1 MPWLRA
7 ARLRS
12 PKHMRRQPEC
22 DAGSTACDH
31 GEDSLPVPGDV
42 DAGWPMD
49 SAEAQAHK
57 DFEEAAQA
65 LADAHLNDPTLG
77 ENTMGLQETTAA
89 LHSAL
94 DGLHAKGDSAK
105 HRSAEDAARQMQSRG
120 FGSED
125 EHLRTKQMKLELRK
139 REPRALAVAAS
150 DTIGRLCRKIAG
162 VLRVDEKRLHLRTTF
177 AGDDAAGILL
187 GSDLE
192 DAILNGHDFLC
203 QTSETVKDAGAQKL
217 QIYLAEGPRV
227 ATAGSD
233 NFLRIFDLERG
244 REILR
249 YRHSDVVRV
258 VAWSPA
264 GDVVATGT
272 ADGAVRLY
280 DLFHGELVDAFQ
292 HDLPIRSL
300 HWDTKARFL
309 ASGGEDGC
317 ARIFNVV
324 ELVELQAVPHDGAV
338 SSVAFRQDGRRLA
351 TGCEDGFARI
361 LLAPTGHQLMALRHS
376 SPVRSVAWNP
386 AGSCLATASAAE
398 INLFRED
405 DGRRIASF
413 IYEGSLSSVA
423 WSPCGDWLAVG
434 TLGGV
439 YIQGM
444 EEKSAHMRLLR
455 SEGLVNDVSW
465 SADGSRLAYG
475 SNNTE
480 CHVYD
485 VANGQ
490 ASAVITH
497 ERSVLC
503 VDWAR
508 HSPTVSG
515 RSMVGFISYDALF
528 SAVVKLQSVA
538 RRWLKRRAVQI
549 QRTKKYEKTLYVL
562 ARHMKTIIERRR
574 RARRETEKAT
584 VLQAHWRG
592 FLSRKQEMRRKQM
605 AQWVLAR
612 LRAHIKGRKKA
623 IVEFQELMKDH
634 LA

>member
-292 HDLPIRSL
+292 HDLPTVPRFARWLCEDLQCGGTCRVASRSARWRGVL
-300 HWDTKARFL
+300 RCLSPGWAPLGDGLRGWLRSHSAGSNGSSANGSEAFVTGAQRCLESGRFL
-309 ASGGEDGC
+309 SG
-317 ARIFNVV
+317 N
-324 ELVELQAVPHDGAV
+324 
-338 SSVAFRQDGRRLA
+338 SFR
-351 TGCEDGFARI
+351 C
-361 LLAPTGHQLMALRHS
+361 
-376 SPVRSVAWNP
+376 
-386 AGSCLATASAAE
+386 
-398 INLFRED
+398 
-405 DGRRIASF
+405 
-413 IYEGSLSSVA
+413 
-423 WSPCGDWLAVG
+423 
-434 TLGGV
+434 
-439 YIQGM
+439 
-444 EEKSAHMRLLR
+444 
-455 SEGLVNDVSW
+455 
-465 SADGSRLAYG
+465 
-475 SNNTE
+475 
-480 CHVYD
+480 
-485 VANGQ
+485 
-490 ASAVITH
+490 
-497 ERSVLC
+497 
-503 VDWAR
+503 
-508 HSPTVSG
+508 
-515 RSMVGFISYDALF
+515 
-528 SAVVKLQSVA
+528 
-538 RRWLKRRAVQI
+538 
-549 QRTKKYEKTLYVL
+549 
-562 ARHMKTIIERRR
+562 
-574 RARRETEKAT
+574 
-584 VLQAHWRG
+584 
-592 FLSRKQEMRRKQM
+592 
-605 AQWVLAR
+605 
-612 LRAHIKGRKKA
+612 
-623 IVEFQELMKDH
+623 
-634 LA
+634 